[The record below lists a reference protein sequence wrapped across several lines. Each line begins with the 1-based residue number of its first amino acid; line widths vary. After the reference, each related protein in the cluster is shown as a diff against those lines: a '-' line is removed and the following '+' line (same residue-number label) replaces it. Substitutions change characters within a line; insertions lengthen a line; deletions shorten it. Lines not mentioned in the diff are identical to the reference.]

1 MKITFLNRSLF
12 LKQWL
17 GQKSG
22 ISILVL
28 LLVTNSVLKL
38 SAGNTGL
45 QNSKAIC
52 TSTNVHIV
60 QQNTKNST
68 LLFKQ
73 NFVKGGIYNVKDFGL
88 LFEGAGLSDSLKRIN
103 TSTIQ
108 SLLDSVGKNG
118 GGTIEIPAGVY
129 CITSEAGESCL
140 NIKYDN
146 ITLRGAGMTKTKF
159 CTRSE
164 WDSTKRARAIG
175 IRIHGTNDKSKPR
188 KNITLQDFELDGG
201 AGWTGKYHWNM
212 ENDVPDEWDISHK
225 GIVTSRDDV
234 VDCIT
239 LKNLYVHRYR
249 GEILYSGGMMSGKII
264 VKGCKMADTNGSCF
278 NLYGAELLV
287 DSTECSGPTRFWVE
301 LLARESPFGYP
312 ETRTSFTN
320 CVFKNAVG
328 AQGFVICQGD
338 NTKASYNITNNTFSD
353 APLGVFA
360 FMGGI
365 AGPIMISDNKIIN
378 CGGDTIKSSGNIID
392 FEFGGG
398 TVNPK
403 DNHWIKNL
411 TFKNNS
417 IEKSGDFISFK
428 GSWDGKPMVLENI
441 KIHNNVFAG
450 KNPSSPCST
459 QSVIYGETRSWY
471 DKSINNCLMT
481 NVEISDNIFK
491 DCTRPSQIGKVIG
504 NSPLF
509 SGNKY
514 INTCNTLECNL
525 LLNINQSIISPK
537 YEEIIVHTSEEML
550 IAQMDTAN
558 YPNNQLVKISGGEP
572 KHKIKFVVNA
582 TTYQVKKAKVLD
594 GKGDL
599 WLRFDSKLGKWIETN
614 KNDQKFK

>member
-1 MKITFLNRSLF
+1 MKITYWNNSHFS
-12 LKQWL
+12 KQWL
-17 GQKSG
+17 QQKLG
-22 ISILVL
+22 ISMLIML
-28 LLVTNSVLKL
+28 LLPVSVLKL
-38 SAGNTGL
+38 SAGNSEL
-45 QNSKAIC
+45 RNIKAVC
-52 TSTNVHIV
+52 TSANTNIY
-60 QQNTKNST
+60 QQNTKNSHII
-68 LLFKQ
+68 LKQ
-73 NFVKGGIYNVKDFGL
+73 NFVKGGVHNVTDFGL
-88 LFEGAGLSDSLKRIN
+88 LFEGAGVSDSLKQIN

-108 SLLDSVGKNG
+108 SLLDSVGING
-118 GGTIEIPAGVY
+118 GGTVVIPAGVY
-129 CITSEAGESCL
+129 CITSEAGGSCL

-146 ITLRGAGMTKTKF
+146 LTLRGAGMTKTKF

-175 IRIHGTNDKSKPR
+175 IRIHGTDSKSNPR
-188 KNITLQDFELDGG
+188 KNIILENFEMDGG
-201 AGWTGKYHWNM
+201 AGWTGKYNWNM

-225 GIVTSRDDV
+225 GIVTSKDDV

-239 LKNLYVHRYR
+239 LKNLYVHSYR

-312 ETRTSFTN
+312 QTKTSFTN

-338 NTKASYNITNNTFSD
+338 NTNASYTITNNTFSD
-353 APLGVFA
+353 APLGLFM

-365 AGPIMISDNKIIN
+365 VGPIMISDNKIIN

-417 IEKSGDFISFK
+417 IEKSGDFISLK
-428 GSWDGKPMVLENI
+428 GSWDGKPMILENI
-441 KIHNNVFAG
+441 KINNNVFAG
-450 KNPSSPCST
+450 KEKSAPCST
-459 QSVIYGETRSWY
+459 QSVIYGESRSWY
-471 DKSINNCLMT
+471 DKSINNCQMT
-481 NVEISDNIFK
+481 NVEIYDNIFK
-491 DCTRPSQIGKVIG
+491 DCAVPVQIGKVIG
-504 NSPLF
+504 NRPLF

-514 INTCNTLECNL
+514 INTCKPMESNL
-525 LLNINQSIISPK
+525 SLNKNQSIISPK
-537 YEEIIVHTSEEML
+537 YEEINVHTSEKML

-558 YPNNQLVKISGGEP
+558 YPNSQIVKITGGGE
-572 KHKIKFVVNA
+572 KNKIKFVANA
-582 TTYQVKKAKVLD
+582 NTYQVNKEIVLS
-594 GKGDL
+594 GKGEL
-599 WLRFDSKLGKWIETN
+599 WLRFNSALGKWIETN
-614 KNDQKFK
+614 KSELK

>member
-1 MKITFLNRSLF
+1 MKITFLNNNLF
-12 LKQWL
+12 IKQL
-17 GQKSG
+17 LRQKSSV
-22 ISILVL
+22 SILVL
-28 LLVTNSVLKL
+28 LLLTNSVLKL

-45 QNSKAIC
+45 QNSKAIF
-52 TSTNVHIV
+52 TSTNSNIN

-68 LLFKQ
+68 TIFKQ
-73 NFVKGGIYNVKDFGL
+73 SFVKGGVHKVTDYGL
-88 LFEGAGLSDSLKRIN
+88 LFEGTGLSDSLKQIN

-118 GGTIEIPAGVY
+118 GGTIAIPAGVY

-146 ITLRGAGMTKTKF
+146 LTLRGAGMTKTKF
-159 CTRSE
+159 LTRSE
-164 WDSTKRARAIG
+164 WDSTKRARAVG
-175 IRIHGTNDKSKPR
+175 IRIHGTNDKSNPR

-201 AGWTGKYHWNM
+201 AGWTGKYNWNM

-225 GIVTSRDDV
+225 GIVASRDDV
-234 VDCIT
+234 VDNIT
-239 LKNLYVHRYR
+239 LKNLYIHRYR
-249 GEILYSGGMMSGKII
+249 GEILYSGGMMSGRII

-278 NLYGAELLV
+278 NLYGAELIV

-312 ETRTSFTN
+312 ETKTSFTN

-338 NTKASYNITNNTFSD
+338 NTKASYTISNNIFSD

-403 DNHWIKNL
+403 ENHWIKNL
-411 TFKNNS
+411 TFKNNN
-417 IEKSGDFISFK
+417 IEKSGDFISLK
-428 GSWDGKPMVLENI
+428 GSWDGIPMVLENI

-450 KNPSSPCST
+450 KNPAAPCFT
-459 QSVIYGETRSWY
+459 QSVIYGESRSWY
-471 DKSINNCLMT
+471 DKSINNCQMT

-491 DCTRPSQIGKVIG
+491 DCDMPFQIGKVIG
-504 NSPLF
+504 NRPLF

-514 INTCNTLECNL
+514 INTCKPLASNL
-525 LLNINQSIISPK
+525 TFSKNKSIISPM
-537 YEEIIVHTSEEML
+537 YEEINVHTSESIL
-550 IAQMDTAN
+550 VVQMDTAN
-558 YPNNQLVKISGGEP
+558 YPNNQLVKITGGEV
-572 KHKIKFVVNA
+572 KHKIKFVANA
-582 TTYQVKKAKVLD
+582 STYQVKKAIVLD
-594 GKGDL
+594 GKGEL
-599 WLRFDSKLGKWIETN
+599 WLRFDSSKGKWIETN
-614 KNDQKFK
+614 KAD